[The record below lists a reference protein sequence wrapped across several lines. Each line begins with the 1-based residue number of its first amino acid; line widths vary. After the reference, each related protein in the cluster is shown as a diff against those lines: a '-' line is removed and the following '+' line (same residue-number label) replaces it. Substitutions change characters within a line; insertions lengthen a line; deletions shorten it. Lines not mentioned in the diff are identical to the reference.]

1 MKFANILAVAGAA
14 GAYTVTIVDK
24 FMYKNIDPV
33 VIPGQYASHM
43 HTFFGSDAVTLNTT
57 TSKELQAGCAT
68 AVNPNDYS
76 SYWVPTLFYKNE
88 TATAPVP
95 ISRFSAY
102 YVAIEKAEVAIPQ
115 DYKAVVGNASAKS
128 EADTEP
134 LAGIQWF
141 CEGGPSAGKDVNGF
155 PSKTCNTHLQT
166 ILLFHDCVNQETLE
180 STYSGTQHWTATSK
194 PANRCPLDM
203 KRMPQLRFS
212 IRYDLRKALPDGW
225 EGTAPL
231 ELACGPAYCTHGDF
245 INGWLP
251 EAAEN
256 MLLANSKRD
265 FAGVDG
271 PAGKYSAGSVC
282 GAQNATDAD
291 PENGTS
297 DYLTSKQIL
306 QRLIDQKA

>member
-1 MKFANILAVAGAA
+1 MKFANILAVALAA
-14 GAYTVTIVDK
+14 GAYTVTIVNK

-43 HTFFGSDAVTLNTT
+43 HTFLGSDAVTLNTT
-57 TSKELQAGCAT
+57 TSKEVAGCAT

-76 SYWVPTLFYKNE
+76 SYFS
-88 TATAPVP
+88 

-231 ELACGPAYCTHGDF
+231 VLACGPAYCTHGDF

-251 EAAEN
+251 EAAVN